1 MTKSYEVWWHKGEE
15 TDDDMARDHQEA
27 WDRTIQLLDP
37 SDVEGKTILDVG
49 CNQGGFLRQLYDNVQ
64 FKSGVGIDLARLSLE
79 KADAL
84 KGQRPLNY
92 FLTDKPQD
100 TKRTY
105 DTAVST
111 SVLYLIDDVSQHT
124 QDLKEVLKPGGVYYA
139 TFADLTHNPSR
150 QFMDDTINKYGAT
163 PSQNHSLKHI
173 VDSFVDAGFE
183 VAVMKEPVP
192 DVIDLTHYSDFY
204 LTPNDYLRTLCEES
218 FLIKARLKEGTV
230 E

>member
-79 KADAL
+79 KAGAL

-111 SVLYLIDDVSQHT
+111 SVLYLIDDLPQHA

-163 PSQNHSLKHI
+163 P
-173 VDSFVDAGFE
+173 
-183 VAVMKEPVP
+183 
-192 DVIDLTHYSDFY
+192 
-204 LTPNDYLRTLCEES
+204 LRIT
-218 FLIKARLKEGTV
+218 R
-230 E
+230 